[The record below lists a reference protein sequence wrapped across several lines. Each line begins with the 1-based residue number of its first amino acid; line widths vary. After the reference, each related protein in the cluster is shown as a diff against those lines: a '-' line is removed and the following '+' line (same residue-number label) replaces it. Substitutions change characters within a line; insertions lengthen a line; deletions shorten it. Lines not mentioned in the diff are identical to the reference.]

1 MMYVIASEYI
11 ECVLFA
17 SPNGIAMDSKL
28 FKGTDPY
35 IMTLPLGRNIIRHA
49 MVDGVQ
55 EMGRD
60 MCVGCV

>member
-1 MMYVIASEYI
+1 MCTIYYI
-11 ECVLFA
+11 
-17 SPNGIAMDSKL
+17 SQNGIVMDSKL

>member
-1 MMYVIASEYI
+1 MCTIYYI
-11 ECVLFA
+11 
-17 SPNGIAMDSKL
+17 SQNGTVMDTKL

-49 MVDGVQ
+49 MVDPVQ

>member
-1 MMYVIASEYI
+1 M
-11 ECVLFA
+11 
-17 SPNGIAMDSKL
+17 

-60 MCVGCV
+60 MCGYRLCLTVCNGVLVAEAHKRS